1 MNGPSNSVIF
11 QALDLQIHF
20 PTRESQNLT
29 FYITPLDQSCTIGLG
44 YHWLTCYNPL
54 IDWVLGS
61 IFFWQPLQHKS
72 KSSPPVKTLPSSA
85 PLPKLPD
92 PVLDIPK
99 SVLPVES
106 QKPLRV
112 TLINAAAYSRTSK
125 LEGSNCFQLRISLPE
140 VTSHS
145 TTTSETKVNM
155 STIPEDYYDFTDIFS
170 KSKASKLANHRP
182 YNLKITLDEGTSPPY
197 GPIYSL

>member
-61 IFFWQPLQHKS
+61 IFFQQSVWHKS
-72 KSSPPVKTLPSSA
+72 KSSPSIETIPLLA
-85 PLPKLPD
+85 PPPKLPD
-92 PVLDIPK
+92 SVPDIMNP
-99 SVLPVES
+99 VLPVTP
-106 QKPLRV
+106 QKP
-112 TLINAAAYSRTSK
+112 
-125 LEGSNCFQLRISLPE
+125 
-140 VTSHS
+140 
-145 TTTSETKVNM
+145 
-155 STIPEDYYDFTDIFS
+155 
-170 KSKASKLANHRP
+170 
-182 YNLKITLDEGTSPPY
+182 
-197 GPIYSL
+197 